1 MIATIHKVWTLFT
14 TSERRRAI
22 FMLALIVLMA
32 FAETAGV
39 LSIIPFLSVLG
50 RPEVISNT
58 PWLRSALEV
67 SGAPDARVFTV
78 VLGLA
83 SIVIVIGASLFKTLT
98 QHAINRFI
106 HFLRHSISTRL
117 LAAYLHQPYAFF
129 LTRNTAELNRNIL
142 SEADQLLSNLIQPL
156 AQLVAQGMVV
166 LAMVV
171 LIIAYDP
178 AMAAAIIS
186 VVGSLYGAIYW
197 LVRKRL
203 SWIGTERMAAN
214 RERYQAATEVLG
226 GIKDVKV
233 TQSVPAYT
241 ERFSRASRE
250 YSRHMAA
257 SETLS
262 QTPLYLVEATG
273 YTGLIVIALFLLMRS
288 NDIAHVLPALGL
300 YGFAAYRMLPAAQIM
315 YRGFAKLRFSSS
327 ALEVLYRDLS
337 LRKEAHPSRG
347 NTLAPH
353 KEIRLDRIRFAYP
366 GAPDR
371 PIFDNFNLVIPANTT
386 VGIVG
391 KSGAG
396 KSTLMDLLLGLLHPQ
411 AGTLQ
416 IDGTVIDASNVADW
430 QRSIGYVPQHI
441 FLADATV
448 AENIAFG
455 VPKDRIDMSAV
466 KHAAQTAQ
474 IHDVIESEL
483 PDGYQT
489 PIGERGIRLS
499 GGQRQRIGIARALY
513 NNNKLLI
520 LDEAT
525 SALDQDTEHLVLQG
539 ISCLEPNRTIIVV
552 AHGERALMNCAKKI
566 CLDVSGM
573 KTDPNGRKNG

>member
-1 MIATIHKVWTLFT
+1 MITTLHKIWSLFT
-14 TSERRRAI
+14 PPERRKAVL
-22 FMLALIVLMA
+22 MLSLLVLMA

-39 LSIIPFLSVLG
+39 LSIMPFLSVLG

-58 PWLRSALEV
+58 PWLLRAFEA
-67 SGAPDARVFTV
+67 SGLPDARAFTV
-78 VLGLA
+78 ALGLA

-98 QHAINRFI
+98 QHALNRFV
-106 HFLRHSISTRL
+106 HFLRHSISSRL

-156 AQLVAQGMVV
+156 AQLIAQGMVV

-171 LIIAYDP
+171 LIVAYDP
-178 AMAAAIIS
+178 AMAAAIII

-203 SWIGTERMAAN
+203 SRIGTERMAAN
-214 RERYQAATEVLG
+214 RERYKAATEVLS

-233 TQSVPAYT
+233 TQSAPAYM

-257 SETLS
+257 SDTLS

-273 YTGLIVIALFLLMRS
+273 YTGLILIALLLLMRS

-300 YGFAAYRMLPAAQIM
+300 YGFAAYRLLPAAQIM
-315 YRGFAKLRFSSS
+315 YRGFAKLRFSSP
-327 ALEVLYRDLS
+327 ALEEIHRDLS
-337 LRKEAHPSRG
+337 LQGEARHSRG
-347 NTLAPH
+347 NTLAPR
-353 KEIRLDRIRFAYP
+353 KEIRLETIRFAYP

-371 PIFDNFNLVIPANTT
+371 PIFDNLNLVIPANTT

-455 VPKDRIDMSAV
+455 VPKNRIDMDAV

-474 IHDVIESEL
+474 IHEVIESQL
-483 PDGYQT
+483 TQGYHT
-489 PIGERGIRLS
+489 LIGERGIRLS

-513 NNNKLLI
+513 HGPTVLFF
-520 LDEAT
+520 DEAT
-525 SALDQDTEHLVLQG
+525 SALD
-539 ISCLEPNRTIIVV
+539 
-552 AHGERALMNCAKKI
+552 ALTSKKI
-566 CLDVSGM
+566 AESIAPAYKDGTIVLISHQESSLTSCDSIIKL
-573 KTDPNGRKNG
+573 